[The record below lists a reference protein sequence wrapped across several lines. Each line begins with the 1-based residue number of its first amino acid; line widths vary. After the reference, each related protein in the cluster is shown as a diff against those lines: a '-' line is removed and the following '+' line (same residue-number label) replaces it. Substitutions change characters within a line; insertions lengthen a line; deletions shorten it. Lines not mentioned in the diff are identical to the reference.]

1 MRRAGEAHRPAPARA
16 PAAALAALLLLL
28 PALARAQEET
38 AGLAPEGDF
47 YTAMVKMLA
56 GLALVLGIMVGAY
69 WLVRRLAPKAAAL
82 GGGQM
87 RLLARLGLGPRKFLA
102 MVQVADRVLVLGVTT
117 DSIRL
122 VCELDQP
129 LPAREEDQGGGFAR
143 VLKRASRRTEE
154 EK

>member
-1 MRRAGEAHRPAPARA
+1 MKAGGMAQRVT
-16 PAAALAALLLLL
+16 PAALGAALMAW
-28 PALARAQEET
+28 PGLARAQEQV

-47 YTAMVKMLA
+47 STAMLKMLA

-82 GGGQM
+82 GGGRM

-102 MVQVADRVLVLGVTT
+102 MVKVADRVLVLGVTT

-122 VCELDQP
+122 LCELDQP
-129 LPAREEDQGGGFAR
+129 LPDRDQPEGGGFSRA
-143 VLKRASRRTEE
+143 LKRASRATEE

>member
-1 MRRAGEAHRPAPARA
+1 MAHRASLAA
-16 PAAALAALLLLL
+16 VLAAALSLL
-28 PALARAQEET
+28 PALARAQGEA

-82 GGGQM
+82 GGGRM

-102 MVQVADRVLVLGVTT
+102 MVEVADRVLVLGVTT

-122 VCELDQP
+122 VCELDHP
-129 LPAREEDQGGGFAR
+129 LPGREEPEGGGFAR
-143 VLKRASRRTEE
+143 ILKRASRGTEE

>member
-1 MRRAGEAHRPAPARA
+1 MKRAGEAHRPVRGAALA
-16 PAAALAALLLLL
+16 TLGAAALALL

-69 WLVRRLAPKAAAL
+69 WLVRRLAPRAAVL

-102 MVQVADRVLVLGVTT
+102 MVEVADRVLVLGVTT

-129 LPAREEDQGGGFAR
+129 LPAPEQDEGGGFAGI
-143 VLKRASRRTEE
+143 LKRASRCTEE